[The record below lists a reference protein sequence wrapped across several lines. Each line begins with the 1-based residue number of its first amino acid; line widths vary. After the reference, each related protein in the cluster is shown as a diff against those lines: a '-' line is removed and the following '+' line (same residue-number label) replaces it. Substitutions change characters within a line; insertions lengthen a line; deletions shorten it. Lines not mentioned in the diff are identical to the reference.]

1 MANPMQKKSRRSFI
15 IGVLVAVILMGIVVA
30 FLLVQISKLK
40 QEEAARLES
49 QKKIYALNVNVKS
62 GQLITQNM
70 LKQIDIDQAVIPS
83 NAVQN
88 VDQYYLEDQYGNTVQ
103 TVKENQVKL
112 TKTIGLNEDE
122 EQSNNENLVT
132 VVNMYDQQYII
143 ENLSGDTGEVRVTLD
158 QDGNI
163 VQSIKEIEQDEDG
176 EEVVRI
182 ETYVLINGEQH
193 AIENLNNNVGTT
205 EINGQTVSITMHEEV
220 RQVILEGLPVMAKI
234 DMNKNTILTSDAI
247 SESFEIVNGS
257 TRKQE
262 YNMIAVPADIETDD
276 IVDIRL
282 RTPTGTD
289 YIVVSKKRVSI
300 LELGTTSSVNTIYLD
315 LSEEETLLMSNAIV
329 EAYIMEGSRL
339 YLTRY
344 VEAGMQEASIP
355 TYIPSNAVINLI
367 GSNPNIVDE
376 AKNALIVKYNENYTQ
391 ARGDIEGSMSLLE
404 TDEKQEAVGE
414 GITEEITKAQEERE
428 SYLDALAGAS
438 AQ

>member
-122 EQSNNENLVT
+122 EQSNNEDLVT

-163 VQSIKEIEQDEDG
+163 EQKEE
-176 EEVVRI
+176 
-182 ETYVLINGEQH
+182 
-193 AIENLNNNVGTT
+193 
-205 EINGQTVSITMHEEV
+205 
-220 RQVILEGLPVMAKI
+220 LP
-234 DMNKNTILTSDAI
+234 
-247 SESFEIVNGS
+247 
-257 TRKQE
+257 
-262 YNMIAVPADIETDD
+262 
-276 IVDIRL
+276 
-282 RTPTGTD
+282 
-289 YIVVSKKRVSI
+289 
-300 LELGTTSSVNTIYLD
+300 SVNNTML
-315 LSEEETLLMSNAIV
+315 
-329 EAYIMEGSRL
+329 
-339 YLTRY
+339 
-344 VEAGMQEASIP
+344 
-355 TYIPSNAVINLI
+355 
-367 GSNPNIVDE
+367 
-376 AKNALIVKYNENYTQ
+376 
-391 ARGDIEGSMSLLE
+391 
-404 TDEKQEAVGE
+404 
-414 GITEEITKAQEERE
+414 
-428 SYLDALAGAS
+428 
-438 AQ
+438 